1 MDLHIIWWIVAALSV
16 ALIVSVSV
24 SIHFYRRF
32 RREVFRKR
40 SQSSKYGKLTEQF
53 LPLVEMFP
61 WNPSNFRFLGTP
73 IDGVQFE
80 DDSIIFVEFKA
91 ANSQL
96 SKLQRHIRDL
106 VRDGKVD
113 FRVIRVDYERT

>member
-1 MDLHIIWWIVAALSV
+1 MDLHITWWIVVVLSV
-16 ALIVSVSV
+16 ALVVSVSV
-24 SIHFYRRF
+24 SIHFHRRF
-32 RREVFRKR
+32 KREVFRKR

-113 FRVIRVDYERT
+113 FRVIRVGL